1 MIISISYTPDEE
13 RDSKGVFQFAR
24 AFSPD
29 SIFWFTQVT
38 EKQYKSALTAIQH
51 AREAPADTPEL
62 LLDVAKG
69 IVGLI

>member
-1 MIISISYTPDEE
+1 MIISISHTPDEE
-13 RDSKGVFQFAR
+13 RDSTCLYQFAR

-38 EKQYKSALTAIQH
+38 AEQYAAAQLSIRKAK
-51 AREAPADTPEL
+51 EAPADTPEL

-69 IVGLI
+69 LVGLI